1 MSKLSSAIIAL
12 LLLLLV
18 AYGAYDFYLNFEYK
32 EKTIHTGFRGEARRN
47 PYYASRLFLKRMGIP
62 TETRKSLQGMGS
74 LPDTHTVLIITT
86 RRSTLSETRT
96 QDLIDWV
103 KSGGHLIALAVSD
116 WKRSNTDEDSVEND
130 DGTYEDGEDADP
142 LQRFMG
148 AHKAFGYVFIN
159 KEDKED
165 TNDNGENENSSEE
178 NNNDNQTE
186 NTTQD
191 EQTAETITLSG
202 TEKALQ
208 LDDTQFRPLFVND
221 DHREQ
226 TEEIKIDNHNY
237 ILRQKV
243 GRGLITLIS
252 DMSFFQNDEI
262 ETFDHAEILWE
273 LVHGLHKPLN
283 QPKRIWLIHNDKMPP
298 LWDLLWTNFW
308 ALLISLLL
316 LLGFWLF
323 KISQRFGPV
332 IPKEDENRRSL
343 NEHITS
349 SGYFYWKNN
358 KKQALIESSQKALTQ
373 RLARVFPGWTHYNE
387 EEQVKMLAEHLS
399 IKPETVHKL
408 LYAKGIEQAD
418 EFTQLIKQIEDIRK
432 KI

>member
-1 MSKLSSAIIAL
+1 MSKSTSAIITL
-12 LLLLLV
+12 LLLLLI

-32 EKTIHTGFRGEARRN
+32 EKTIHTGFRGEARKN

-62 TETRKSLQGMGS
+62 TETKNNLQGMGGF
-74 LPDTHTVLIITT
+74 PDTDTVLIITT
-86 RRSTLSETRT
+86 KRSTLSPERT

-103 KSGGHLIALAVSD
+103 KSGGHLIALAISD
-116 WKRSNTDEDSVEND
+116 WKRSDIDEDSLIND
-130 DGTYEDGEDADP
+130 DSIDENWEDPDP

-148 AHKAFGYVFIN
+148 VRKAYGYTFIEQEEKEE
-159 KEDKED
+159 KEDKDED
-165 TNDNGENENSSEE
+165 ES
-178 NNNDNQTE
+178 
-186 NTTQD
+186 TTQD

-208 LDDTQFRPLFVND
+208 LDETQFRPLFVDD

-226 TEEIKIDNHNY
+226 TEEIELGEHNY
-237 ILRQKV
+237 ILRQKIGQGMV
-243 GRGLITLIS
+243 TLIT
-252 DMSFFQNDEI
+252 DMSFFKNKYIDAY
-262 ETFDHAEILWE
+262 DHAEILWQ
-273 LVHGLHKPLN
+273 LVHGLHQSLN
-283 QPKRIWLIHNDKMPP
+283 QPKKIWLIHNDEMPP
-298 LWDLLWTNFW
+298 LWDILWRNFW
-308 ALLISLLL
+308 ALLISLTL

-358 KKQALIESSQKALTQ
+358 KKQTLIESSRKALTQ
-373 RLARVFPGWTHYNE
+373 RLTRVFPGWTHYNE

-399 IKPETVHKL
+399 IKPDTVHKL
-408 LYAKGIEQAD
+408 LYAKEIEQAD
-418 EFTQLIKQIEDIRK
+418 DFTQLIKQLEEIRK
-432 KI
+432 TI